1 MTLLP
6 QRDSSPGRTPTVLDF
21 SLLALSFQSGWAF
34 TKVLSEER
42 HLGDSA
48 QPSCSLVWCGAEAL
62 GLQVVCKSLQS
73 LKLDRLSFFRAFS
86 SLPMTDGK
94 GRKGHTDHRC

>member
-42 HLGDSA
+42 HLGDCTAELLSGV
-48 QPSCSLVWCGAEAL
+48 VWGRGTGFAS
-62 GLQVVCKSLQS
+62 GLQITAITQTGQAELLQGI
-73 LKLDRLSFFRAFS
+73 LFVPHD
-86 SLPMTDGK
+86 
-94 GRKGHTDHRC
+94 